1 MQNQAARADATE
13 PGLFKGAVILHPA
26 HGTTEVIAMY

>member
-13 PGLFKGAVILHPA
+13 PGLFKGAAILHPV
-26 HGTTEVIAMY
+26 HDTREVIVMY